1 MPISA
6 PLRLTLYDPA
16 TNEVRKEFVRSFV
29 PWRLLKKAVQL
40 SKSLA
45 NLDEKNLT
53 EEDVDAITSLVVD
66 AFGDQFTL
74 ADLNDGAD
82 LAEMM
87 TVMQAI
93 VSKAQGIA
101 PNPPPP
107 GKK

>member
-6 PLRLTLYDPA
+6 PLKITLYDPE

-29 PWRLLKKAVQL
+29 PWRLLKKAIQL
-40 SKSLA
+40 SKSLK
-45 NLDEKNLT
+45 NLDENDLK
-53 EEDVDAITSLVVD
+53 EEDVDAIAGLVVD
-66 AFGDQFTL
+66 VFGDQFTV
-74 ADLNDGAD
+74 DELNQGAD

-93 VSKAQGIA
+93 VSKASGIT

-107 GKK
+107 GT